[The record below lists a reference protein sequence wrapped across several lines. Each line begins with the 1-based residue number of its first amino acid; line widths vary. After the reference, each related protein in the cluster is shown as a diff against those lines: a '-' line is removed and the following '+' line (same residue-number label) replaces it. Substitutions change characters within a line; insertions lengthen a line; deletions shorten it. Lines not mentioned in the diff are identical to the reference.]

1 MLLIAMMGLPGS
13 GKSALARQ
21 IAPVLPAVILD
32 KDTVRAALFP
42 PSEIEYTVQQDDFV
56 VQIMLQVAAYL
67 LAKGRNVIL
76 DGRPFSRCYQ
86 VQVVVDFASQAGFPL
101 KVIECVCSDASI
113 QQRLEAGVASG
124 QHHVPGDE
132 GQSRPS
138 HRPPAGGRYRPTAGR
153 LHLRLSAISSGNLKL
168 VKALE
173 PLKRSGLLF
182 PGYLEAVEKLAQ
194 ALHPTAGLYRPDRRA
209 VVGSAP
215 GKFGCP

>member
-124 QHHVPGDE
+124 QHLA
-132 GQSRPS
+132 RN
-138 HRPPAGGRYRPTAGR
+138 RNFAM
-153 LHLRLSAISSGNLKL
+153 
-168 VKALE
+168 
-173 PLKRSGLLF
+173 
-182 PGYLEAVEKLAQ
+182 YLEMKAKADPLTVPRL
-194 ALHPTAGLYRPDRRA
+194 
-209 VVGSAP
+209 VVDTDQPLEDCISACLQYLR
-215 GKFGCP
+215 GI